1 MQYAFGRGRKFRTQP
16 KFDAKNPFGIAIC
29 DGCGFLV
36 QHKHL
41 REKKDYR
48 GGSVPV
54 GLGLYVCASCDDV
67 PQPYY
72 RRQLLRPDP
81 VPLRNPRP
89 DYNPTWYILDEDNVQ
104 IIAQENAQSVDTLT
118 IETGTQYLTI
128 DIGLAVNIP
137 STVLIGYDATNYMV
151 GTVVNYVPSTGALV
165 VTVTDVVGSGIYS
178 SWTINLYGRMI
189 QV

>member
-1 MQYAFGRGRKFRTQP
+1 MQYGFGRGKKHRTQP
-16 KFDAKNPFGIAIC
+16 TFDAKSPRGIAIC

-36 QHKHL
+36 QHSHL

-72 RRQLLRPDP
+72 SRLLLRPDP

-89 DYNPTWYILDEDNVQ
+89 DYNPSYFVLDENGIQRIVAQDDKP
-104 IIAQENAQSVDTLT
+104 IIQES
-118 IETGTQYLTI
+118 
-128 DIGLAVNIP
+128 
-137 STVLIGYDATNYMV
+137 
-151 GTVVNYVPSTGALV
+151 
-165 VTVTDVVGSGIYS
+165 
-178 SWTINLYGRMI
+178 
-189 QV
+189 